1 MDNAK
6 ETFDRKTVED
16 ISKLVEDKMNILQEV
31 EDFKQKD
38 ETLSNISEEFEG
50 LLPDELKSKF
60 KSIMK
65 LAYQLDEYYFT
76 LAYFLGAK
84 FTNKINEL

>member
-1 MDNAK
+1 MDNVEK
-6 ETFDRKTVED
+6 IFDKDTVED
-16 ISKLVEDKMNILQEV
+16 ISRFVEDKMNILQDV
-31 EDFKQKD
+31 KDFKQKD
-38 ETLSNISEEFEG
+38 ESLSIASEEFES
-50 LLPDELKSKF
+50 LLSDELKSKF

-84 FTNKINEL
+84 FADKINKI